1 MSVRHLART
10 NSYHHPILLRCSTKE
25 NEGSEGHTGNKPFR
39 VLEAWYSYKSFS
51 ELVQNAWAGNHH
63 DLINSM
69 KCFHVMHPSGIS
81 EFLVTSL
88 YTKKMVSTIGGGAK
102 ANRDTK
108 DMVLN

>member
-10 NSYHHPILLRCSTKE
+10 NSYHHPIILRCSTKE

-69 KCFHVMHPSGIS
+69 KMFSHNASIWNKRIFGNIIVH
-81 EFLVTSL
+81 
-88 YTKKMVSTIGGGAK
+88 KKDV
-102 ANRDTK
+102 
-108 DMVLN
+108 